1 MKYDCII
8 IGAGAGGLAAALKL
22 SQSGIKVLVIEK
34 QPIPGG
40 FATTFTRKGF
50 RFESS
55 VHCVDAVGRDGD
67 IRNFLEEHG
76 IDKKV
81 DFIELKEFARII
93 YPEDDFVADFKVD
106 HFIEYLKNNFPDE
119 SRNIDRLFNRVEK
132 FSKQFN
138 RYCKSKLPTW
148 LTFLLSP
155 LLYPEIIKASIPT
168 TSQFIAKYTKNKK
181 IECIVSDIWRFT
193 GLPPERLSALYFLI
207 LFNGYFCNP
216 TSYIKGGFQELFNA
230 ISRQIKENG
239 SEVMFNT
246 TVEKIVTYRNSAKS
260 VITDKKEEFMAR
272 AIISNANA
280 IDTLTLLLDNDKIK
294 KTYNKKLAT
303 LEKSVSAFQVYL
315 GLKIPAKN
323 LGMNYAR
330 ISINSSYSPAENFD
344 YCLKGDYDRCLLEIT
359 DHAQIDPTLVPQGKG
374 SLLIMTYDN
383 YANWKDLNKE
393 EYKLRKQRVIEKL
406 IERVQN
412 YLPGLE
418 AQIEI
423 IEAATPLTF
432 ARYGSSPEG
441 AIYGF
446 AQTAEQASINR
457 LKQKTLI
464 KGLFLSGAW
473 TFPGGGVHG
482 CFVSG
487 VEAAKLTLK
496 FLR

>member
-8 IGAGAGGLAAALKL
+8 IGAGVGGLTAALKL
-22 SQSGIKVLVIEK
+22 SQSGMKVLIIEK

-40 FATTFTRKGF
+40 FATMFTRKGF
-50 RFESS
+50 CFESS
-55 VHCVDAVGRDGD
+55 IHCVDALGKDGD

-76 IDKKV
+76 IDKKI

-93 YPEDDFVADFKVD
+93 YPEHDFVADFRAD

-119 SRNIDRLFNRVEK
+119 SRNIDRLFNRIEK
-132 FSKQFN
+132 FNKQFD
-138 RYCKSKLPTW
+138 RYCKSKLPSW

-168 TSQFIAKYTKNKK
+168 TNQFIAKYTKNKK
-181 IECIVSDIWRFT
+181 IECIISDIWRFI
-193 GLPPERLSALYFLI
+193 GLPPERLCAFYFLI
-207 LFNGYFCNP
+207 LFKGYFCNP
-216 TSYIKGGFQELFNA
+216 TCYIRGGFQELFNA
-230 ISRQIKENG
+230 IARQIKENG

-246 TVEKIVTYRNSAKS
+246 TVQKIVTYKNSVKS
-260 VITDKKEEFMAR
+260 VITNKKEEFAAA
-272 AIISNANA
+272 AIISNADA
-280 IDTLTLLLDNDKIK
+280 IDTLTFLLDNDTIK
-294 KTYNKKLAT
+294 NVYNKKLAS

-323 LGMNYAR
+323 LGMNHAR
-330 ISINSSYSPAENFD
+330 FSINPSYNHVENFD
-344 YCLKGDYDRCLLEIT
+344 YCLKGDYERCLLEIT
-359 DHAQIDPTLVPQGKG
+359 DHAQIDPTLVPEGKG

-393 EYKLRKQRVIEKL
+393 EYKLRKQRVTEKL
-406 IERVQN
+406 IERAQN
-412 YLPGLE
+412 YLPGLK

-423 IEAATPLTF
+423 IEAASPLTME
-432 ARYGSSPEG
+432 RYGSSPEG

-446 AQTAEQASINR
+446 AQIAKQASINR

-487 VEAAKLTLK
+487 IEAAKLTLK

>member
-22 SQSGIKVLVIEK
+22 SQNGKRVLVIEK

-40 FATTFTRKGF
+40 FATTFTRRGF

-55 VHCVDAVGRDGD
+55 VHCVDAVGKDGD

-81 DFIELKEFARII
+81 DFIELKEFARMI
-93 YPEDDFVADFKVD
+93 YPEHDFVADFKVG

-119 SRNIDRLFNRVEK
+119 THNIDRLFHRIEK
-132 FSKQFN
+132 FNDQFD
-138 RYCKSKLPTW
+138 RYGKSKLPSW

-168 TSQFIAKYTKNKK
+168 ASQFIAKYTKNKK
-181 IECIVSDIWRFT
+181 IECIVSDIWRFI
-193 GLPPERLSALYFLI
+193 GLPPERLSAFYFLI
-207 LFNGYFCNP
+207 LFRGYFCNS
-216 TSYIKGGFQELFNA
+216 TSYIKGGFQGLFNA
-230 ISRQIKENG
+230 IVCQIKENG
-239 SEVMFNT
+239 SEVMFN
-246 TVEKIVTYRNSAKS
+246 VAVQKIVTYKNSAKS
-260 VITDKKEEFMAR
+260 VITDKKEEFTAPV
-272 AIISNANA
+272 IISNANA
-280 IDTLTLLLDNDKIK
+280 IDTLTLFLDNDKVK
-294 KTYNKKLAT
+294 KAYNKKLAS

-315 GLKIPAKN
+315 GLKVPAKN
-323 LGMNYAR
+323 LGMNHAR
-330 ISINSSYSPAENFD
+330 FSLNFCYSHVENFD
-344 YCLKGDYDRCLLEIT
+344 YSLKGNYDRCLLEIT
-359 DHAQIDPTLVPQGKG
+359 DHAQIDPSLVPEGKG
-374 SLLIMTYDN
+374 SLLIMTYDD
-383 YANWKDLNKE
+383 YANWKDLNEE
-393 EYKLRKQRVIEKL
+393 EYKLHKQRVTQKL
-406 IERVQN
+406 IERAQN
-412 YLPGLE
+412 YLPGLRD
-418 AQIEI
+418 QIEI

-446 AQTAEQASINR
+446 AQTAEQAGINR

-464 KGLFLSGAW
+464 RGLFLTGAW

-487 VEAAKLTLK
+487 IEAAKLALK
-496 FLR
+496 F